1 MDVRDRGI
9 QVRSEAIGMLKA
21 GTTQKN
27 VARELHVTIRTVKR
41 WWSSY
46 QNGESLETKGRSGRP
61 QKLNRVNKIVLA
73 KSIGKTDS
81 QHGKLPSEFVL
92 VVIRYLT

>member
-21 GTTQKN
+21 GITQKN

-46 QNGESLETKGRSGRP
+46 RNGQSLETKSRSGRLH
-61 QKLNRVNKIVLA
+61 KLNRVKKIVLA
-73 KSIGKTDS
+73 INKENCPKN
-81 QHGKLPSEFVL
+81 Q
-92 VVIRYLT
+92 